1 MTRLYTTEVGLFVQ
15 DDFRV
20 KRNLTLNLGLR
31 WEYYTPVKERD
42 GRLYNVVDSPFGP
55 YREPGEPIWESDYNN
70 FGPRL
75 GLAWDISGDSRNV
88 IRAGAGVFY
97 SENMLRNVTILSQ
110 PPSRPNNAFLTR
122 ADFPSLRYP
131 INPFTLDPAAF
142 EAPISR
148 LLVDPNH
155 RTSYSEQWSFDYQR
169 EITRDLAA
177 TVGYVGNRGLK
188 FLQVHFLNQI
198 GVDGRRPDP
207 TIGQIRY
214 EANDGMS
221 VYHGLQAS
229 LRKRYSRGLTF
240 AAHYTYGKAITNG
253 GGAEEG
259 INDIQDPNNIRA
271 SRSRTTLSVD
281 HVVNINYSWDL
292 ALDRLLSSSPGAF
305 GRILLRGW
313 SVNGI
318 TSLRSGFPLNIT
330 AGRDN
335 FGSGQSLGQRP
346 NYLGGNLREG
356 TSDYRTS
363 NLHAYV
369 NRAPLA
375 QSGRGQYGNVGAWV
389 LAGPGSHIWDF
400 SVFKNTAIKER
411 VTLQFRTEFFNL
423 FNHTNFSNPNT
434 NLNSGTFGRI
444 TGAGA
449 SREIQFGLKLIF

>member
-1 MTRLYTTEVGLFVQ
+1 
-15 DDFRV
+15 
-20 KRNLTLNLGLR
+20 
-31 WEYYTPVKERD
+31 
-42 GRLYNVVDSPFGP
+42 
-55 YREPGEPIWESDYNN
+55 
-70 FGPRL
+70 
-75 GLAWDISGDSRNV
+75 
-88 IRAGAGVFY
+88 
-97 SENMLRNVTILSQ
+97 
-110 PPSRPNNAFLTR
+110 
-122 ADFPSLRYP
+122 
-131 INPFTLDPAAF
+131 
-142 EAPISR
+142 
-148 LLVDPNH
+148 
-155 RTSYSEQWSFDYQR
+155 
-169 EITRDLAA
+169 
-177 TVGYVGNRGLK
+177 
-188 FLQVHFLNQI
+188 
-198 GVDGRRPDP
+198 
-207 TIGQIRY
+207 
-214 EANDGMS
+214 
-221 VYHGLQAS
+221 
-229 LRKRYSRGLTF
+229 
-240 AAHYTYGKAITNG
+240 
-253 GGAEEG
+253 
-259 INDIQDPNNIRA
+259 
-271 SRSRTTLSVD
+271 
-281 HVVNINYSWDL
+281 VNINYSWDL